1 MIKGCS
7 KRVVYLKNT
16 DSSIFEEAYFVLG
29 RAEVAVRASDRD
41 MIREAERIVCE
52 SAGETACVRHGR
64 RRGGFYFAMGS
75 VSATALY
82 LVIGVI
88 VYLCA

>member
-16 DSSIFEEAYFVLG
+16 DSAIFEEAYFVLG
-29 RAEVAVRASDRD
+29 RGDDSVKVSDRD

-52 SAGETACVRHGR
+52 STGEGECIHPR
-64 RRGGFYFAMGS
+64 RRGRFYFAMGS
-75 VSATALY
+75 VCATLLY
-82 LVIGVI
+82 FLIGVI

>member
-16 DSSIFEEAYFVLG
+16 DSAIFEEAYFVLG
-29 RAEVAVRASDRD
+29 RGDREVKVSDRD

-52 SAGETACVRHGR
+52 TAGEGVCVHPRR
-64 RRGGFYFAMGS
+64 RRGRFYFAMGGLC
-75 VSATALY
+75 ATLLY
-82 LVIGVI
+82 FVIGVI
-88 VYLCA
+88 VYSCA